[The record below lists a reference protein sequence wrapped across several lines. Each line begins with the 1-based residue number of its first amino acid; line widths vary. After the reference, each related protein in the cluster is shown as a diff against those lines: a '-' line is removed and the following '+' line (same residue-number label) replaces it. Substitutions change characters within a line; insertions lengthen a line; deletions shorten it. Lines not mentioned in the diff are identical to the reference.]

1 MLPKEFVG
9 EKLTGEILSQI
20 DQAEMEK
27 LLRPKLRFESNF
39 DWLLELITKVKVSR
53 DKQRSLEEFWNNPGP
68 ILNSWSQEAKNMYQD
83 WLEAFKGALEMRE
96 NQLYQ
101 VIKITVFNLAIVDV

>member
-39 DWLLELITKVKVSR
+39 DWLLEVITKVKVSR

-83 WLEAFKGALEMRE
+83 LLVAFKVTLKTRE
-96 NQLYQ
+96 KQLLS
-101 VIKITVFNLAIVDV
+101 VIKITLFDLL